1 MENRTVNM
9 NIPVELLPQLERLMQ
24 DMEIKEEIAKEKKVK
39 LNENRKFEVK
49 NVSGHRKNSGGWSF
63 QVNFKDGSQEWVHE
77 NDCNCE
83 FSINSYLHS
92 IGIATDYLVCRVS
105 TKKQSSCL
113 STSLEGQKKEL
124 LKFRN
129 AHNRTTPRRTKI
141 ITISESAYKGIPREL
156 QKVGESAL
164 KGDTIC
170 VWRVDR
176 LSRNIILFT
185 NWLED
190 LDKRQINIISY
201 TERLSY
207 SGHKLDFLEKIL
219 QAQKESAA
227 IGERVKLSYK
237 RKRERGDERIGGLPY
252 GKRYKKER
260 VGSRFWKSAKNIR
273 NIVVDDPH
281 ETKII
286 NKIRKSSCDAHE
298 MASTLNKR
306 KMFKRGKKWN
316 ARMIK
321 RMRK

>member
-1 MENRTVNM
+1 MENRTVKM
-9 NIPVELLPQLERLMQ
+9 NIPELLPQLERLSRHG
-24 DMEIKEEIAKEKKVK
+24 DKRRDRKRKKSK

-49 NVSGHRKNSGGWSF
+49 NVSGHRKIVKGGVLLILRMVRKSK
-63 QVNFKDGSQEWVHE
+63 NE

-92 IGIATDYLVCRVS
+92 VGISTDYLVCRAS

-219 QAQKESAA
+219 QAQKNLRRLE
-227 IGERVKLSYK
+227 
-237 RKRERGDERIGGLPY
+237 
-252 GKRYKKER
+252 KE
-260 VGSRFWKSAKNIR
+260 
-273 NIVVDDPH
+273 
-281 ETKII
+281 
-286 NKIRKSSCDAHE
+286 
-298 MASTLNKR
+298 
-306 KMFKRGKKWN
+306 
-316 ARMIK
+316 
-321 RMRK
+321 